1 MGKILVVDDEEKNL
15 KLVEA
20 LLAPLSH
27 DIIRAHDGQ
36 EALDKARS
44 DHPDLILLDIQMP
57 KHNGF
62 EVAKLLKERKETSII
77 PIVMVTAFNEVED
90 RVKALDV
97 GADDFLTKP
106 VDKTEL
112 RARVTSLLKVK
123 AYNDHMLNYQNNLES
138 EVAKKTKELQEAFE
152 RIKSAS
158 LETIYRLS
166 RAAEYKDE
174 DTGAHIQRMS
184 HYTEAVAKRM
194 GFSESDVENLLY
206 AAPMHDIGKIGIPDR
221 ILLKPGKLDEDEWK
235 IMRQHTIFGA
245 KILEGSKA
253 EFVKLGAVIALS
265 HHEKW
270 NGAGYP
276 SGLKGEK
283 IPLPARIVAIAD
295 VFDALTS
302 NRPYR
307 KEPFSTE
314 QAFTIIK
321 EGIGTH
327 FDPAVAEAFFSIRD
341 EILRDREQY
350 KDQKESLFLQ
360 IVGLEENDS

>member
-1 MGKILVVDDEEKNL
+1 MGKILVVDDEPKNL
-15 KLVEA
+15 KLMEA
-20 LLAPLSH
+20 LLAPLGQ
-27 DIIRAHDGQ
+27 DVILAHDGQ

-57 KHNGF
+57 KLNGF
-62 EVAKLLKERKETSII
+62 EAAKLLKEGKDTSII

-90 RVKALDV
+90 RVKALEV
-97 GADDFLTKP
+97 GADDFLAKP

-112 RARVTSLLKVK
+112 RARVTTLLKVK
-123 AYNDHMLNYQNNLES
+123 AYNDHMLNYQEILES
-138 EVAKKTKELQEAFE
+138 EVAKKTEELQKAFE
-152 RIKSAS
+152 HIKSAS

-184 HYTEAVAKRM
+184 YYAAAVANKM
-194 GFSESDVENLLY
+194 GLSEIEVENLLY

-221 ILLKPGKLDEDEWK
+221 ILLKPGKLDDEEWV

-245 KILEGSKA
+245 KILEGSDT
-253 EFVKLGAVIALS
+253 EFVKLGAIIALS

-270 NGAGYP
+270 DGSGYP
-276 SGLKGEK
+276 RNLKGDA
-283 IPLPARIVAIAD
+283 IPLTGRITAIAD

-314 QAFTIIK
+314 QAFAMIK
-321 EGIGTH
+321 DGIGTH

-341 EILRDREQY
+341 EILGVREKY
-350 KDQKESLFLQ
+350 KDQQASLFLQ
-360 IVGLEENDS
+360 IVGIGEND